1 MSNLLI
7 IGAGGHGIVVA
18 EAAIANGRWKRIAFL
33 DDRYREL
40 NGTLP
45 FPVLGAL
52 AAAEGLKKEYAD
64 AAVAVG
70 DSSLRLLLIEQL
82 LAQGFSLPPIVH
94 PTAWISPSAQLAPG
108 CVVMAQAVLQAN
120 VRLGRGAIINTAAT
134 VDHDCRIGDGVHVCP
149 GVNLAGEVEI
159 GSSSWIGIGSCAIQQ
174 IKIGANVTI
183 GAGAAVVTHIGDNSL
198 AVGVPAKVVRKPV

>member
-1 MSNLLI
+1 MSSLLI
-7 IGAGGHGIVVA
+7 LGAGGHGIVVA
-18 EAAIANGRWKRIAFL
+18 EAAIANGRWKHIAFL
-33 DDRYREL
+33 DDRYRVL

-52 AAAEGLKKEYAD
+52 AAAGGFKKEYAD

-70 DSSLRLLLIEQL
+70 DSRLRLSLIEQL
-82 LAQGFSLPPIVH
+82 LAQGFSLPSIVH

-120 VRLGRGAIINTAAT
+120 VRIGRGAIINTAAT
-134 VDHDCRIGDGVHVCP
+134 VDHNCQIGDGVHVCP

-159 GSSSWIGIGSCAIQQ
+159 GQSSWIGIGSCVIQQ
-174 IKIGANVTI
+174 IKIGADVTI
-183 GAGAAVVTHIGDNSL
+183 GAGAAVVTHIEDNSL
-198 AVGVPAKVVRKPV
+198 AVGVPAKAVRKPV

>member
-1 MSNLLI
+1 MSGLLI

-18 EAAIANGRWKRIAFL
+18 EAAIADGRWQHIAFL

-52 AAAEGLKKEYAD
+52 AEAGAFKNEFAD
-64 AAVAVG
+64 ANVAVG
-70 DSSLRLLLIEQL
+70 DSRLRLSLIEQL

-120 VRLGRGAIINTAAT
+120 VRIGRGAIINTAAT

-159 GSSSWIGIGSCAIQQ
+159 GSSSWIGIGSCVIQQ

-183 GAGAAVVTHIGDNSL
+183 GAGAAVVAHIEDNCM
-198 AVGVPAKVVRKPV
+198 AMGVPAKAVRKPV